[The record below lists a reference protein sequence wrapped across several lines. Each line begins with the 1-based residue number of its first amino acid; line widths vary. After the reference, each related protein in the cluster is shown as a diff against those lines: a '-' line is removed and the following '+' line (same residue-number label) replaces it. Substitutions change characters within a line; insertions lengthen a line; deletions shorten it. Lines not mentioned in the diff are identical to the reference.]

1 MSIEDLALKWIIMA
15 EGSYKALKKKRVREL
30 LNKLLENTNILNI
43 YTKEME
49 KCGIVG
55 ASITFTI

>member
-1 MSIEDLALKWIIMA
+1 MA
-15 EGSYKALKKKRVREL
+15 EGSYKALKKKRVRKL
-30 LNKLLENTNILNI
+30 FNKFLEDADILNI

-55 ASITFTI
+55 VSVAFTI